1 MYARNSCSKAYTHRT
16 RHTYTYVPYM
26 DECICGNKNGFLT
39 FDYACWQYALFLSIV
54 DDQPEHIY
62 LNRHVRN
69 KLCEACDVN
78 PQAWKDL
85 GTELMPDAVA
95 ELSTIS
101 AQHHGS
107 VVDCCSSLFQLWLQK
122 QPDASWRQ
130 LIEALKKISLNRLAT
145 EIERKLIYSVD
156 SASQSVVPR
165 RPIEGT

>member
-1 MYARNSCSKAYTHRT
+1 MYFVDIRMVFSHLI
-16 RHTYTYVPYM
+16 M
-26 DECICGNKNGFLT
+26 LT
-39 FDYACWQYALFLSIV
+39 VNMCCFCIV

-85 GTELMPDAVA
+85 GTELMPDAVT
-95 ELSTIS
+95 ELSTVS

-122 QPDASWRQ
+122 QPNASWRQ

-145 EIERKLIYSVD
+145 DIERKLIHSINP
-156 SASQSVVPR
+156 ASQSIVPL
-165 RPIEGT
+165 RPIEGIGYTQCTHII